1 MVEGSETI
9 IACDGPEA
17 NASRLACRIE
27 QARLAKQPFEAG
39 VTARWRVERSNES
52 GPPFGVERED
62 PAIRK
67 PLLGF
72 AERSVKPEFA
82 DRLAFGGRG
91 RLQRLFFGRA
101 EPKIN
106 LFRLIGALGHFTLKQ
121 LALSP
126 LKTPF

>member
-72 AERSVKPEFA
+72 AERDLHSAVAAVCNVFFSAGLSRRSIFSV
-82 DRLAFGGRG
+82 
-91 RLQRLFFGRA
+91 
-101 EPKIN
+101 
-106 LFRLIGALGHFTLKQ
+106 
-121 LALSP
+121 
-126 LKTPF
+126 